1 MPLIPA
7 RRVRTHRL
15 LLRAAVQLLPCV
27 CKFHLVKSNSSQR
40 VTIISTNL
48 RTFSLVKEP
57 LAHASVEPLLSYFD
71 RLIPLNKE
79 EQELV
84 TSKFHSRLF
93 RKRQYVLQEGNICTQ
108 FYFVVRGCLRM
119 YKIDDDGSTHIL
131 QFAAENYWINDL
143 GSFHGVK
150 PSALNI
156 DVLEDAVVLQIS
168 RDDLISLYMQAPK
181 FDRIF
186 RVLLENSFIR
196 LQERLLQNISST
208 AEERYQS
215 FLDIYP
221 HLVNRLSQVQIAAFL
236 GITPEFLSRLR
247 SKRSKAAKPSKS

>member
-1 MPLIPA
+1 MNKEE
-7 RRVRTHRL
+7 
-15 LLRAAVQLLPCV
+15 Q
-27 CKFHLVKSNSSQR
+27 SQ
-40 VTIISTNL
+40 TNID
-48 RTFSLVKEP
+48 
-57 LAHASVEPLLSYFD
+57 PLLNYFNK
-71 RLIPLNKE
+71 LIPLNSE
-79 EQELV
+79 EKRLV
-84 TSKFHSRLF
+84 TDLFKPRLY
-93 RKRQYVLQEGNICTQ
+93 RKRQYVLQEGDVCTQ

-119 YKIDDDGSTHIL
+119 YKIDEKGNTHVL

-156 DVLEDAVVLQIS
+156 DALEDTVVLQIS

-208 AEERYQS
+208 AEDRYQC
-215 FLDIYP
+215 FLEVYP
-221 HLVNRLSQVQIAAFL
+221 HLNNRLSQVQIAAFL

-247 SKRSKAAKPSKS
+247 NKRSKASKP